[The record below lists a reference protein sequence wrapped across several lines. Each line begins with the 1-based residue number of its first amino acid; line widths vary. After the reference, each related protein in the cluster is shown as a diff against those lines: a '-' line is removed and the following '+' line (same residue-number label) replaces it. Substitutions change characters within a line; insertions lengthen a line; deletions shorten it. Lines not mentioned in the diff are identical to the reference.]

1 MLVLIRE
8 RRCSQPPFLPDGYN
22 TSLECSQ
29 ILTTRVELFPVI
41 SIDIAWLAHSA
52 QPDSLEDKCLIFL
65 RQVGVG
71 AARRLRTRLGNSS
84 SGCRLCWCRMLPVA
98 ALRICDSKQPFE
110 FSGCLIAACEGVPT
124 VPGLVWA

>member
-1 MLVLIRE
+1 MHPHFNNE
-8 RRCSQPPFLPDGYN
+8 GGTFP
-22 TSLECSQ
+22 SLS
-29 ILTTRVELFPVI
+29 ISI

-52 QPDSLEDKCLIFL
+52 QSDSLEDKCLIFL

-124 VPGLVWA
+124 VPGLVWASDAGPPPDTEMRTRDPQF